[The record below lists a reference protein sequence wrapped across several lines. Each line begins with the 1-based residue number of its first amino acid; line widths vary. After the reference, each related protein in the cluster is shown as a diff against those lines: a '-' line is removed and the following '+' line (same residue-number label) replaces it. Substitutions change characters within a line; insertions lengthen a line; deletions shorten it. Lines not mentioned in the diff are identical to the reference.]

1 MGPVLE
7 MTTMRPVLT
16 CLVLAALL
24 LSACS
29 SDKAKPE
36 LPLQDMAKAVVQR
49 VIGGGDAA
57 PAAAAPD
64 AATVAA
70 GRKLLEEAGKP
81 VILMTDAGSGLA
93 GFMGV
98 LGENGAVQTWATP
111 EYLTIGLRDGVLI
124 STRGFGADLMSA
136 EAPDLAV
143 LSAASGQYQRRFYY
157 LDGADQSQV
166 YNYVCT
172 LQNAGAAQV
181 TLLGK
186 TYETRRVTEKC
197 TGKQGDFENDFW
209 FDASGALR
217 QSSQMR
223 LQGVENLQLQRII
236 D

>member
-7 MTTMRPVLT
+7 MTALR
-16 CLVLAALL
+16 LVMAALL
-24 LSACS
+24 LGACS
-29 SDKAKPE
+29 SEKARPE
-36 LPLQDMAKAVVQR
+36 LPLKDMAKAVLQR
-49 VIGGGDAA
+49 VIGGGSAA
-57 PAAAAPD
+57 TPAATPD

-81 VILMTDAGSGLA
+81 VILMTDPVSGLA
-93 GFMGV
+93 GFLGV
-98 LGENGAVQTWATP
+98 LGDNGPVQTWATP
-111 EYLTIGLRDGVLI
+111 EYLTLGLRDGVLI

-143 LSAASGQYQRRFYY
+143 LASGAGQYQRRFYY

-166 YNYVCT
+166 HDYMCT
-172 LQNAGAAQV
+172 LHNAGAAEV

-186 TYETRRVTEKC
+186 VYETRRVTEKC
-197 TGKQGDFENDFW
+197 SGKQGDFQNDFW

>member
-7 MTTMRPVLT
+7 MTALRLA
-16 CLVLAALL
+16 LAALL
-24 LSACS
+24 LTACS
-29 SDKAKPE
+29 SDKAKPD
-36 LPLQDMAKAVVQR
+36 LPLKDMAKAVLQR
-49 VIGGGDAA
+49 VVGGGAVTA
-57 PAAAAPD
+57 SAAAPD

-70 GRKLLEEAGKP
+70 GRKLLEDAGKP
-81 VILMTDAGSGLA
+81 VILMTDAGTGLA

-98 LGENGAVQTWATP
+98 LGENGPVQTWATP
-111 EYLTIGLRDGVLI
+111 EYLTIGLRDGILI

-143 LSAASGQYQRRFYY
+143 LATATGQYQRRFYY
-157 LDGADQSQV
+157 LDGADQTQV
-166 YNYVCT
+166 HAYECHLV
-172 LQNAGAAQV
+172 NAGAARIN
-181 TLLGK
+181 LLGR
-186 TYETRRVTEKC
+186 TYQTRQVSEKC
-197 TGKQGDFENDFW
+197 KGKQGVFQNEFW

>member
-7 MTTMRPVLT
+7 MNALRLF
-16 CLVLAALL
+16 LAALL
-24 LSACS
+24 LTGCS

-36 LPLQDMAKAVVQR
+36 LPLKDLAKAALQQ
-49 VIGGGDAA
+49 VIGGGNAAAA
-57 PAAAAPD
+57 PAAPD
-64 AATVAA
+64 PATVAA

-81 VILMTDAGSGLA
+81 VILMTDAGTGLA

-98 LGENGAVQTWATP
+98 LGENGPVQTWATP
-111 EYLTIGLRDGVLI
+111 EYLTIGLRNGVLI

-136 EAPDLAV
+136 EAPDLGLLAT
-143 LSAASGQYQRRFYY
+143 ANGQYQRRFYY
-157 LDGADQSQV
+157 LDGADQTQV
-166 YNYVCT
+166 HLYDCS
-172 LQNAGAAQV
+172 LRNAGAAQI

-197 TGKQGDFENDFW
+197 LGKQGDFENDFW
-209 FDASGALR
+209 FDSTGALR

>member
-7 MTTMRPVLT
+7 MTALRLA
-16 CLVLAALL
+16 LAALL
-24 LSACS
+24 LTACS
-29 SDKAKPE
+29 SDKARPE
-36 LPLQDMAKAVVQR
+36 LPIKDMAKAVLQR
-49 VIGGGDAA
+49 VIGGAAATAA
-57 PAAAAPD
+57 PTAPD

-70 GRKLLEEAGKP
+70 GRKLLEDAGKP
-81 VILMTDAGSGLA
+81 VILMTDAGTGLA

-111 EYLTIGLRDGVLI
+111 EYLTLGLRDGVLI

-136 EAPDLAV
+136 EAPDLTV
-143 LSAASGQYQRRFYY
+143 LASANGQYQRRFYY
-157 LDGADQSQV
+157 LDGADQTQV
-166 YNYVCT
+166 HAYQCHLV
-172 LQNAGAAQV
+172 NAGAAPI
-181 TLLGK
+181 TLLGR
-186 TYETRRVTEKC
+186 TYETRRVSEKC
-197 TGKQGDFENDFW
+197 AGKQGVFQNDFW

>member
-7 MTTMRPVLT
+7 MTAKS
-16 CLVLAALL
+16 LVLAALL
-24 LSACS
+24 LTACS

-36 LPLQDMAKAVVQR
+36 LPLKDMAKAVVQR
-49 VIGGGDAA
+49 VIGGGAA
-57 PAAAAPD
+57 TPAAAAPD

-70 GRKLLEEAGKP
+70 GRQLLEEAGKP
-81 VILMTDAGSGLA
+81 VILMTGTGLA
-93 GFMGV
+93 GFMGI
-98 LGENGAVQTWATP
+98 LGENGPVQTWATP

-136 EAPDLAV
+136 VAPDLAV
-143 LSAASGQYQRRFYY
+143 LRKAEGQYQRRFFY
-157 LDGADQSQV
+157 LDGADQPQV
-166 YNYVCT
+166 HDYVCT
-172 LQNAGAAQV
+172 LHNAGAAQV

-186 TYETRRVTEKC
+186 TYDTRRVTEKC
-197 TGKQGDFENDFW
+197 SGKQGDFENDFW

>member
-7 MTTMRPVLT
+7 MTAMRLA
-16 CLVLAALL
+16 LAALL
-24 LSACS
+24 LTACS
-29 SDKAKPE
+29 SDKAKPD
-36 LPLQDMAKAVVQR
+36 LPLKDMAKAVLQR
-49 VIGGGDAA
+49 VIGGGAA
-57 PAAAAPD
+57 TSAPAAPD

-81 VILMTDAGSGLA
+81 VILMTDAGTGLA

-98 LGENGAVQTWATP
+98 LGENGPVQTWATP
-111 EYLTIGLRDGVLI
+111 EYLTLGLRDGVLI

-143 LSAASGQYQRRFYY
+143 LAAANGQYQRRFYY
-157 LDGADQSQV
+157 LDGADQTQV
-166 YNYVCT
+166 HAYDCHLVA
-172 LQNAGAAQV
+172 AGAAQI

-197 TGKQGDFENDFW
+197 SGKQGSFENEFW

-217 QSSQMR
+217 KSIQMR